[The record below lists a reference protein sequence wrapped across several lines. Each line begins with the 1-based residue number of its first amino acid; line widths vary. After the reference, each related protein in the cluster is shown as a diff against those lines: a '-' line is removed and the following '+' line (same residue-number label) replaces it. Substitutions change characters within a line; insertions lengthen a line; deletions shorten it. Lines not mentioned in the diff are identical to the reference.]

1 MGSVAIASWVAHLAF
16 WILLLYGWWWD
27 KLGPRGIVVFL
38 FLWVAALFGL
48 PYLPYGAA
56 LFLSFVAVLDIAL
69 VLVIFEGD
77 VPLT

>member
-1 MGSVAIASWVAHLAF
+1 MGSAAIASWIAHVAF

-27 KLGPRGIVVFL
+27 KLGARRFVVFL
-38 FLWVAALFGL
+38 CLWVMAFFGL
-48 PYLPYGAA
+48 PYLPLGAA
-56 LFLSFVAVLDIAL
+56 LFSSFVAVLDIAL